1 MSKVNYIKSLRRT
14 DFSEWAERE
23 FEAIERSIESITSSS
38 TSSDSV
44 TGTIY
49 EVLAGDANTFKTVDS
64 ASPVNV
70 VLPSDA
76 VENMSINSKVQFYHK
91 GTGALI
97 FASGSGATV
106 QSRLGM
112 KSAGQYSVIFA
123 WKQDANTWVL
133 YGDLSANTTPIIVVP
148 QASLSIAG
156 HAPTVV
162 KTTI

>member
-14 DFSEWAERE
+14 DFTEWAERE

-44 TGTIY
+44 ASMVY

-64 ASPVNV
+64 ASAVNV

-76 VENMSINSKVQFYHK
+76 VENMSINSRVQFYHK

-97 FASGSGATV
+97 FVSGTGATV
-106 QSRLGM
+106 HSRLGM
-112 KSAGQYSVIFA
+112 KSAGQHSVIFA

-133 YGDLSANTTPIIVVP
+133 YGDLTANTNPIIVVP
-148 QASLSIAG
+148 RASLLITGKS
-156 HAPTVV
+156 PTVA
-162 KTTI
+162 